1 MLSLSPLPVSPIAW
15 PRRSVGLG
23 LATPALI
30 GLLAACSEVVVT
42 PVDVA
47 SIEVLPPSAQ
57 VGVEESVQLSVE
69 LHDAQGRKVTG
80 HPVTWSSDDE
90 TVARVNSSGQVSG
103 AAAGTTTIRAR
114 SGRAEGVATVQVLA
128 PASIVV
134 SRSAVS
140 FVVDSGGPPPPGTD
154 IAITN
159 GGQAELTGLAVATDY
174 GSGPG
179 GWVSTSL
186 SRNTAPATL
195 TVRVQPG
202 TLPAGTYQATVNVSA
217 ASAPGPAVPIT
228 VSMEVEEVVIVADVP
243 DPPENLTAELTKPD
257 EARLSWSPRGADA
270 TEFRIERRVGDGGFQ
285 ARGTVDGSSTTF
297 VDSGLQADTRY
308 TYRVRACNASGC
320 SDFSNQATAE
330 TAPAAPVDL
339 RVATLLF
346 NRVRIAWTYE
356 GTTATTFRIER
367 ATGSGSF
374 SELAIVEADARF
386 YDDRNVQRGAIYRY
400 RVSACNSNGC
410 STTSNTITVTVPN

>member
-1 MLSLSPLPVSPIAW
+1 MLSLKQLSVSPAV
-15 PRRSVGLG
+15 PGLR
-23 LATPALI
+23 ATGMGVTAALI
-30 GLLAACSEVVVT
+30 GLAVACSEVVVT

-47 SIEVLPPSAQ
+47 SIDVLPASAQ
-57 VGVEESVQLSVE
+57 LGVGESVQLSVE

-80 HPVTWSSDDE
+80 HPVTWSSDDN
-90 TVARVNSSGQVSG
+90 TVATVNSSGQVSG
-103 AAAGTTTIRAR
+103 ARTGTTTIRAK

-134 SRSAVS
+134 SQNTLS
-140 FVVDSGGPPPPGTD
+140 FVVESGGPPSPGTD

-159 GGQAELTGLAVATDY
+159 GGQGELTGLAVATDY
-174 GSGPG
+174 GSGPA

-186 SRNTAPATL
+186 SRTTAPATL
-195 TVRVQPG
+195 TVGVQPG

-217 ASAPGPAVPIT
+217 TSAPGPAVPVT

-243 DPPENLTAELTKPD
+243 DPPENLTAELTGPD
-257 EARLSWSPRGADA
+257 EARLSWAPRGSDA
-270 TEFRIERRVGDGGFQ
+270 TEFRIERRDGDGGFQ
-285 ARGTVDGSSTTF
+285 ARGTVDGASTAF

-320 SDFSNQATAE
+320 SDFSNEATAE

-339 RVATLLF
+339 RVVTLLF

-356 GTTATTFRIER
+356 GTTATTFRVER

-374 SELAIVEADARF
+374 SELATVEADATF
-386 YDDRNVQRGAIYRY
+386 YDDRNVQRGATYRY
-400 RVSACNSNGC
+400 RVSACNSSGC
-410 STTSNTITVTVPN
+410 SATSNTITVTVPS

>member
-1 MLSLSPLPVSPIAW
+1 MLSLSSLAVSPIAW
-15 PRRSVGLG
+15 PHRLVGLG
-23 LATPALI
+23 LATTALI
-30 GLLAACSEVVVT
+30 GLAAACSEVVVT

-47 SIEVLPPSAQ
+47 SIDVLPAMAE
-57 VGVEESVQLSVE
+57 VGVGENVQLSVE

-80 HPVTWSSDDE
+80 HPITWSSDDD
-90 TVARVNSSGQVSG
+90 TVATVNSSGQVSG
-103 AAAGTTTIRAR
+103 ATAGTTTIRAR

-128 PASIVV
+128 PPSIVV
-134 SRSAVS
+134 SQNTVS
-140 FVVDSGGPPPPGTD
+140 FVANSGGPPPPGTA

-159 GGQAELTGLAVATDY
+159 GGQGELTGLAVATDY

-186 SRNTAPATL
+186 SRTTAPATL
-195 TVRVQPG
+195 TVGVQPG

-217 ASAPGPAVPIT
+217 TSAPGPAVPIT

-243 DPPENLTAELTKPD
+243 DPPENLTAELTEPD
-257 EARLSWSPRGADA
+257 AARLSWSPRGPDA
-270 TEFRIERRVGDGGFQ
+270 TEFRIERRVGNGGFQ

-297 VDSGLQADTRY
+297 VDSGLQPDTRY

-320 SDFSNQATAE
+320 SNFSNEATAE

-339 RVATLLF
+339 RVAMLLF

-356 GTTATTFRIER
+356 GTTAITFRIER

-374 SELAIVEADARF
+374 SELATVGADASF
-386 YDDRNVQRGAIYRY
+386 YDDRDVQRGVIYRY
-400 RVSACNSNGC
+400 RVSACNSSGC
-410 STTSNTITVTVPN
+410 SATSNTITVTVPN

>member
-1 MLSLSPLPVSPIAW
+1 MLSLSSLAVSPIAGSH
-15 PRRSVGLG
+15 RLVGLG
-23 LATPALI
+23 LATPVLI
-30 GLLAACSEVVVT
+30 GLAAACSEVVVT

-47 SIEVLPPSAQ
+47 SIDVLPASAQ
-57 VGVEESVQLSVE
+57 VGVGESVQLSVE

-80 HPVTWSSDDE
+80 HPVTWSSDDN
-90 TVARVNSSGQVSG
+90 TVATVNSSGQVSG
-103 AAAGTTTIRAR
+103 TRAGTTTIRAS
-114 SGRAEGVATVQVLA
+114 SGRAEGVATVEVRT

-134 SRSAVS
+134 SQNSVS

-159 GGQAELTGLAVATDY
+159 GGEDALTGLAVATNY

-186 SRNTAPATL
+186 SRTTAPATL
-195 TVRVQPG
+195 TVGVQPG
-202 TLPAGTYQATVNVSA
+202 THPAGMYQATVNVSA
-217 ASAPGPAVPIT
+217 TSAPGPAVPIT

-243 DPPENLTAELTKPD
+243 DPPENLTAELTEPD
-257 EARLSWSPRGADA
+257 EARLSWSPRGPDA
-270 TEFRIERRVGDGGFQ
+270 TEFRIARRVGDGGFQ
-285 ARGTVDGSSTTF
+285 AHGTVDGSNTTF

-346 NRVRIAWTYE
+346 NRVRIAWTYQ

-374 SELAIVEADARF
+374 SELVTVEADASF
-386 YDDRNVQRGAIYRY
+386 YDDRNVQRGVIYRY

-410 STTSNTITVTVPN
+410 SATSNTITVTVPN